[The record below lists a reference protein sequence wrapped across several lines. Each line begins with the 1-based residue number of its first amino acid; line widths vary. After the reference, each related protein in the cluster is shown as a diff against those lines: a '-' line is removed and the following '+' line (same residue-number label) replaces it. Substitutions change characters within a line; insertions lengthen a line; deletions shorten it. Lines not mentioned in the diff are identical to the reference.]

1 MVGQSVLQS
10 AKAHNSFSAFL
21 LQICAVYF
29 ALLSSDLGWSS
40 VLKRHLSPETFLVK
54 DVFTKLY
61 FFTPVSIF
69 KKYTFWFKNW
79 VHKFWNTICMILKD
93 LKDFKRLF
101 RSARTSWN
109 TFVSPSVS
117 LRQKSKSHLKPY
129 KSSQDHSRPLV
140 WNIAVKRTMSSII
153 PWWRI
158 QIERRIQRQRQT
170 KFQDLWVN
178 I

>member
-1 MVGQSVLQS
+1 MYCFGVTSFGFSAIPLIECQLYVVGQSVLQS

-79 VHKFWNTICMILKD
+79 FHKFWNTICMILKD
-93 LKDFKRLF
+93 LKDLKRLF

-129 KSSQDHSRPLV
+129 KSPTC
-140 WNIAVKRTMSSII
+140 RTLTGWLESLL
-153 PWWRI
+153 PG
-158 QIERRIQRQRQT
+158 
-170 KFQDLWVN
+170 L
-178 I
+178 